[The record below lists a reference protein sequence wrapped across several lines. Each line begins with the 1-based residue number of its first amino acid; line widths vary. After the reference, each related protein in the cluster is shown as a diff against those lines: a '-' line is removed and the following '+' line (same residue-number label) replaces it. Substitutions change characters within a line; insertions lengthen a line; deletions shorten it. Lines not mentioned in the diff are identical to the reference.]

1 MFKVTIKLIFVFFIT
16 SIFNQ
21 SFSKETK
28 FEKRLQKDIKKLSR
42 ISGFVDNE
50 SQLYDEETILDKKN
64 TIIIIYNHGSNT
76 PEKRREECVK
86 GAGRI
91 PEAISSLHNKK
102 INNMTI
108 RIYRMCSGARGLSD
122 HHYDRVN
129 RLFNIDGNPNGF
141 IELIDYD
148 GIRLY
153 NKVRQHLRRQ
163 IVLDTIDDLTK
174 RGYDNIILS
183 GLSAGGFL
191 SLYLTAHF
199 PEKIDGSIIF
209 NPAAFGGKLR
219 KNPYAPAQALRE
231 NWEKEMSKFSEINSL
246 LFIHDD
252 DGLEDSKT
260 LSFLTKMNKVQT
272 INYTNFGCEF
282 PLGGKYKAHVFP
294 VWPEKDSCFTKW
306 EKKNNY
312 IIDYLS
318 KIFE

>member
-1 MFKVTIKLIFVFFIT
+1 MLRIILILVSFIFSNN
-16 SIFNQ
+16 SIA
-21 SFSKETK
+21 SEDTK
-28 FEKRLQKDIKKLSR
+28 FEKRLKKDIKKLSK
-42 ISGFVDNE
+42 ISGFVDDE
-50 SQLYDEETILDKKN
+50 SQLYNEERILDKKN

-219 KNPYAPAQALRE
+219 KNPYAPAQALRD